1 MVKMLFNLFNKRKME
16 IEQLKHENDALKAQ
30 IAGISFNLKNAD
42 DVVRQQQIIIEDNQ
56 VQIKSL
62 KSQIAQLNLIV
73 DSVSR
78 NNNSRYY

>member
-1 MVKMLFNLFNKRKME
+1 ME